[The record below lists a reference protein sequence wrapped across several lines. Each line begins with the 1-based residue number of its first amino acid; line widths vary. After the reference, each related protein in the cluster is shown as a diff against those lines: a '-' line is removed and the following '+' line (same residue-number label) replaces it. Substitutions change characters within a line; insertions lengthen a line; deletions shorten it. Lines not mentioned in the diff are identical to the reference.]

1 MDAEIISRWDLCLLL
16 SLWKEK
22 KIKVLNSL
30 KLQCNETCKESV
42 DKNTKE
48 RRKDIILN
56 YARKFWIVLIYVY
69 TGKTVVGWY
78 NSWDVHFQS
87 LVSILFF

>member
-1 MDAEIISRWDLCLLL
+1 MLKLLVDETFVYCLVYE
-16 SLWKEK
+16 KKK

-69 TGKTVVGWY
+69 TGKTVVG
-78 NSWDVHFQS
+78 
-87 LVSILFF
+87 